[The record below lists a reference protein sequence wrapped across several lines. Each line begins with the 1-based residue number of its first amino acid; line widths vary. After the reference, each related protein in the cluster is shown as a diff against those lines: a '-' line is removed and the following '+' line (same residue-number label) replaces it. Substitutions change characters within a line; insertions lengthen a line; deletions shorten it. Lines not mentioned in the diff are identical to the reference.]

1 MKTTRVLVIYAF
13 GAIKP
18 FFIIEGAANKLLNF
32 QQFIL
37 ELSKPHDTQFIYNSL
52 IEGDFELI
60 PGGTDLIETLLSEE
74 ATGKHFISAWYH
86 PSTLEGIDEL
96 FI

>member
-18 FFIIEGAANKLLNF
+18 FFIIEDAANTVLDHK
-32 QQFIL
+32 QFIQ
-37 ELSKPHDTQFIYNSL
+37 ELSKPHTAQFIYKSL

-86 PSTLEGIDEL
+86 PSTLEGIYEL